1 MTVVPHSAGVQHPT
15 LVAPANACDCHMH
28 VFNPRFP
35 VSPHWTRGAPDAPVE
50 AYRLLQKRI
59 GTTRTV
65 VVNPTTYGTDNRCTL
80 DALSQFGETAR
91 GVAVVDMNVT
101 DVELKRLADAGVCGI
116 RINFVTPQ
124 SWGVT
129 TGEMLE
135 DLAQRVHELGWHV
148 QVFVLADQIVAL
160 ADLLQ
165 RLPTPLVID
174 HLTRLPQPAG
184 IAHTA
189 FGAVRKLLDRGAPGS
204 SCRALT
210 WIPRSARRVT
220 PILHRSRRP
229 T

>member
-28 VFNPRFP
+28 VFAPRFP
-35 VSPHWTRGAPDAPVE
+35 ASLHWRRGAPDAPVE
-50 AYRLLQKRI
+50 AYRLLQRRI
-59 GTTRTV
+59 GTSRTV
-65 VVNPTTYGTDNRCTL
+65 VVNPSTYGTDNRCTL
-80 DALSQFGETAR
+80 DALAGLGAAAR

-101 DVELKRLADAGVCGI
+101 DVELKRLADSNVCGI

-135 DLAQRVHELGWHV
+135 TLAKRVDTLGWHV
-148 QVFVLADQIVAL
+148 QVFMLADQIVAL
-160 ADLLQ
+160 ADLLR
-165 RLPTPLVID
+165 RLPAPLVFD

-184 IAHTA
+184 IAHPA
-189 FGAVRKLLDRGAPGS
+189 FGVVRKLLDQGRTWIKLSGA
-204 SCRALT
+204 T
-210 WIPRSARRVT
+210 WIPRSVRRVT